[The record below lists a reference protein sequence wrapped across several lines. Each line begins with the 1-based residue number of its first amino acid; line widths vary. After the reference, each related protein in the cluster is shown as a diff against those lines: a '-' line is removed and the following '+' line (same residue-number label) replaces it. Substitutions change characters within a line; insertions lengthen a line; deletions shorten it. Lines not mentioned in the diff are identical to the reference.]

1 MIPLTTMTISFGDKV
16 IHSTFPEWGSGA
28 VIKVENTALQGEATA
43 RITVRFANVGLKSFV
58 GNDLPLDVLQG
69 DHAIPGD
76 RELKRPAIAEVEDL
90 EKSGLQQAVQQKL
103 EDIMHAI
110 PLACR
115 DPFNSAEHRLRR
127 TLDLYKYDM
136 GGKGLMMWATAQTG
150 MDDPLTRF
158 NRTELEV
165 YYKHYSHDLQLH
177 LAKLLSEMHGEN
189 KLIKRLLSEAP
200 QRAKRA
206 VDKARSF

>member
-16 IHSTFPEWGSGA
+16 IHPKFPEWGSGA
-28 VIKVENTALQGEATA
+28 VIKVENTALQGESTT
-43 RITVRFANVGLKSFV
+43 RITVRFTSAGLKSFV
-58 GNDLPLDVLQG
+58 GDDLPLDVLQS
-69 DHAIPGD
+69 DHSMPGD

-90 EKSGLQQAVQQKL
+90 ERSGLQQAVQKKL
-103 EDIMHAI
+103 DEIMHAI

-115 DPFNSAEHRLRR
+115 DPFNTSEHRLRR
-127 TLDLYKYDM
+127 TFELYKYDM
-136 GGKGLMMWATAQTG
+136 SGKGLMMWAMAQTG

-158 NRTELEV
+158 NRTELEM
-165 YYKHYSHDLQLH
+165 YFNQYSHELQLH

-200 QRAKRA
+200 QRAKKA
-206 VDKARSF
+206 VEKARSF